1 MYSTALW
8 LQVLLSSFF
17 FHHHIKNFKFHL
29 IYEGFSI
36 LQDVYSWIKLNACR
50 MKKKITLIANRQ
62 KFKTRRLPY
71 FISAI
76 FLLLYYYYYYFLNQD
91 IFRERERE
99 TEKAIIR

>member
-1 MYSTALW
+1 
-8 LQVLLSSFF
+8 
-17 FHHHIKNFKFHL
+17 
-29 IYEGFSI
+29 
-36 LQDVYSWIKLNACR
+36 

-76 FLLLYYYYYYFLNQD
+76 FLLLYYYYYYFLYQD